1 MAHPYDFVAKT
12 YWYKDKFTISLVK
25 RHDKKELAL
34 KSPSLFIYKPTLDSL
49 YSILIRILGFYFF
62 ILLIICVFSFGSDT
76 FLETIFYNMNLG
88 GGFFKAFVS
97 IYSFLYSCVGLLYSI
112 FLKNIL
118 LQSLIV
124 FISFAFLLNHMH
136 LGYRHSFVRSR
147 FKGELA
153 YPFHSLHEGTSVC

>member
-62 ILLIICVFSFGSDT
+62 LLLILCIFSFGSDT
-76 FLETIFYNMNLG
+76 FAETIFYNMNLDG
-88 GGFFKAFVS
+88 GIFRIFVNVYCYMH
-97 IYSFLYSCVGLLYSI
+97 ICLGFLYDILLR
-112 FLKNIL
+112 NVL
-118 LQSLIV
+118 LQSIIIFV
-124 FISFAFLLNHMH
+124 SFAFLLNHMH

-153 YPFHSLHEGTSVC
+153 YPFHS